1 MKFIET
7 DPGFPHTIR
16 QLTAPFRRL
25 PDFIIIGTMKG
36 GTSSLY
42 SYMVQHPSIKP
53 SRVKELHYFN
63 RYYHERSLA
72 WYRSFFPLRVGSNW
86 ITGEA
91 TPAYLYYPGTAQ
103 RIHALLPRVR
113 LIVLLRN
120 PTDRAISHYFH
131 MQRQGREDL
140 PVMEA
145 LEKEENR
152 LENELLKMKADER
165 YFSTDFGWF
174 SYKSRGK
181 YAQQLKRYRDLFD
194 PSQMLIIKSDDFF
207 TQPNQVLQQAFS
219 FLGLDPGF
227 HCPNLTPSNVGSY
240 NVRIS
245 PEVYRYLNNY
255 FADDNAELR
264 ELTGISW

>member
-1 MKFIET
+1 MM
-7 DPGFPHTIR
+7 R

-25 PDFIIIGTMKG
+25 PDFIVIGTMKG

-42 SYMVQHPSIKP
+42 SYLVQHPSIKP

-72 WYRSFFPLRVGSNW
+72 WYRSFFPLRDGGSW

-91 TPAYLYYPGTAQ
+91 TPAYLYYPETAQ

-131 MQRQGREDL
+131 MQRQGREKL
-140 PVMEA
+140 PLMEA
-145 LEKEENR
+145 LEQEESR
-152 LENELLKMKADER
+152 LEQERARMAADESN
-165 YFSTDFGWF
+165 FSPEYGWF

-181 YAQQLKRYRDLFD
+181 YVQQLRRYWDLFD
-194 PSQMLIIKSDDFF
+194 PTQMLIINSDDFF
-207 TQPNQVLQQAFS
+207 TQPDEVLQKTFS
-219 FLGLDPGF
+219 FLGFDTSF
-227 HCPNLTPSNVGSY
+227 RCPDLTPRNVGSY
-240 NVRIS
+240 DDRI
-245 PEVYRYLNNY
+245 PVEVYGYLNDY

-264 ELTGISW
+264 ELTGIGW